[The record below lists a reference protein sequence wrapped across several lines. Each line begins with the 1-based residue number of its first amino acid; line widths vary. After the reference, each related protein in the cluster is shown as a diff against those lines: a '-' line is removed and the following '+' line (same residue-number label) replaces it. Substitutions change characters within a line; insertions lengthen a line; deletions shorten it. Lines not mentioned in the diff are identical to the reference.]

1 MNNFYTILTT
11 IVSFAVSYGIS
22 IGLIKL
28 ITLCF
33 GISFSLAYA
42 TGIWLIVVLLNFWFY
57 KDKK

>member
-1 MNNFYTILTT
+1 MKNFYTILTT

>member
-1 MNNFYTILTT
+1 MKILTT
-11 IVSFAVSYGIS
+11 IVGFAVSYGIS
-22 IGLIKL
+22 IGVIKL